1 VRLQDRVVLVIGGAS
16 GIGKACAEVCA
27 AEGAKVLVADVDDA
41 RGGEVVDGIDQRGGT
56 AAYTHTDI
64 TDEAA
69 VAAAVQATVD
79 QFGKLDGLVTSAGEA
94 ISGDDRWHRT
104 VDLFLKGPYYAC
116 HHGLEAMEQNGGG
129 AIVNVSSLAGITGG
143 SSTHVDHTGYP
154 CAKHGVVGLTKAIAL
169 AYAKKGIRANAVC
182 PGYIRTELTRKLYDK
197 PDGGD
202 ALINEK
208 LQVPMGRWGEPEE
221 IATLAAYLLSDEA
234 SYITGQVIA
243 VDGGF
248 TAR

>member
-1 VRLQDRVVLVIGGAS
+1 MRLQDRVVLVIGGAS
-16 GIGKACAEVCA
+16 GIGKSSAEICA
-27 AEGAKVLVADVDDA
+27 AEGAKVVVADVNDA
-41 RGGEVVDGIDQRGGT
+41 RATEVVDGIVGRGGT
-56 AAYTHTDI
+56 ATFVHTDI
-64 TDEAA
+64 TDESA
-69 VAAAVQATVD
+69 VAASVQAAVD
-79 QFGKLDGLVTSAGEA
+79 QFGSLDGLVTSAGEA
-94 ISGDDRWHRT
+94 GSGDNRWHRAI
-104 VDLFLKGPYYAC
+104 DMFLKGPYYAC
-116 HHGLEAMEQNGGG
+116 HYGLEEMERNGGG

-143 SSTHVDHTGYP
+143 SFTHVDHTGYP

-182 PGYIRTELTRKLYDK
+182 PGYIRTELTRKLYESA
-197 PDGGD
+197 DGGD

-221 IATLAAYLLSDEA
+221 IATLVAYLLSDEA